1 MCVLAFIQ
9 VFNPKLKSVVEVQG
23 LTQPQVQK
31 FSCQS
36 DFSPCKTLFRETLIS
51 SKMQKSLSWMDT
63 MLHRIAET
71 KALLTDSAILM
82 LQSLDLVTRASRN
95 NS

>member
-1 MCVLAFIQ
+1 MCVLALIQ

-36 DFSPCKTLFRETLIS
+36 DFSPCKTLFR
-51 SKMQKSLSWMDT
+51 KNAHFQ
-63 MLHRIAET
+63 
-71 KALLTDSAILM
+71 
-82 LQSLDLVTRASRN
+82 
-95 NS
+95 